1 MTDNVYNSSK
11 IRLLKGLEP
20 IQLRPSMYTRTETP
34 NHMIQEVIDNAQD
47 EALAGHANVIEI
59 RVLPNDY
66 IMITDNGRGIP
77 VDDILDEHG
86 KSTGQSGAEAIFT
99 VIHSGS
105 KFNKDDDES
114 AYRFSGGLHGV
125 GVSVT
130 NALSEVLVAVIKKNK
145 KLYQIKFAD
154 GAVVNKL
161 EEVTDLKTL
170 FIQNDKLTSWIKRK
184 GNGTTVICKPQAHPP
199 RNLPAYFET
208 PKVNFDQLKNYLK
221 VKSALLPNVHITYQ
235 YLDEDV
241 IEWKYNSL
249 KDYLIAE
256 SDELNIKTQWFT
268 TLNEE
273 EITEE
278 TNLTEATKFLHIQK
292 YIENNNT
299 AFKKGEGLEC
309 IIGFLKEGKKA
320 TEGFVN
326 LIHTPEGGEH
336 ERGLKVA
343 IYEGMK
349 SFITRYNLMPNSKLT
364 IEADDIWQKISFVLS
379 VKMVDP
385 KFKGQVKDKL
395 LSKEANKLVS
405 ELSKDFFELWLSD
418 NLDFS
423 KKLANMV
430 IENAQI
436 RSKGEIKVERK
447 KGASNATLPG
457 KLTDCVLTDMEKT
470 ELFIC
475 EGDSA
480 GGQAKQARNKDFQA
494 ILPIRG
500 KIQNTWEV
508 ESHKIQENN
517 EVDNISIAIGIPPHT
532 LDDKVDFSKLRYGKI
547 FTMCDADV
555 DGRHIEVLLLTLF
568 FRHFPQVIKKGH
580 LFIAQAPLFRVDYP
594 SNKKSKKTLDAKAYI
609 KDELELETF
618 LKKLNKMGFT
628 VEDEQVRVSRF
639 KGLGEMQVEQ
649 LWETTMDP
657 ANRKALKIV
666 IEEDHL
672 EGDIKA
678 FNNYMSKKEAK
689 FRKDWLEENGNKANV
704 DA

>member
-20 IQLRPSMYTRTETP
+20 IQLRPSMYTRTENP

-47 EALAGHANVIEI
+47 EALAGYANTIEI
-59 RVLPNDY
+59 RILPNDY

-77 VDDILDEHG
+77 VDDILDDNG

-130 NALSEVLVAVIKKNK
+130 NALSEILVAVIKKNK
-145 KLYQIKFAD
+145 KLYQIRFAD
-154 GAVVNKL
+154 GAVIDKL
-161 EEVTDLKTL
+161 EEVTDLKKL
-170 FIQNDKLTSWIKRK
+170 FIQNDKLVSWIKRK
-184 GNGTTVICKPQAHPP
+184 GSGTAVICKPQAHPP
-199 RNLPAYFET
+199 RKDLQPYFEI
-208 PKVNFDQLKNYLK
+208 PKVNYEQLKNYLK
-221 VKSALLPNVHITYQ
+221 VKSALLQNVHITYQ
-235 YLDEDV
+235 YLDEEV

-249 KDYLIAE
+249 QEYLIAE
-256 SDELNIKTQWFT
+256 SDGFNTKTQWFT

-273 EITEE
+273 DITEE
-278 TNLTEATKFLHIQK
+278 TNLVESTKFLHIQK
-292 YIENNNT
+292 YVDHKNGP
-299 AFKKGEGLEC
+299 FKKGEGVDC
-309 IIGFLKEGKKA
+309 IIGFLKEGKK
-320 TEGFVN
+320 TSEGFVN

-336 ERGLKVA
+336 ERGLKTA
-343 IYEGMK
+343 MYEGMK
-349 SFITRYNLMPNSKLT
+349 SFITRYDLMPNKLN
-364 IEADDIWQKISFVLS
+364 IEAEDIWQKISFVLS

-395 LSKEANKLVS
+395 LSKEANKLVY
-405 ELSKDFFELWLSD
+405 ELCKDYFELWLSD
-418 NLDFS
+418 NLDFA

-436 RSKGEIKVERK
+436 RSRGEIKVERK

-457 KLTDCVLTDMEKT
+457 KLTDCSETDVNKT
-470 ELFIC
+470 EIFIC

-480 GGQAKQARNKDFQA
+480 GGQAKQARDKNYQA

-500 KIQNTWEV
+500 KILNTWEV

-517 EVDNISIAIGIPPHT
+517 EVENISIAIGIPPHT
-532 LDDKVDFSKLRYGKI
+532 MEDKVDFSKLRYGKI

-568 FRHFPQVIKKGH
+568 FKHFPQVIKRGH

-594 SNKKSKKTLDAKAYI
+594 SSKKSKKTLDAKAYI
-609 KDELELETF
+609 KDEAELPLF
-618 LKKLNKMGFT
+618 IKKLNKMGFT
-628 VEDEQVRVSRF
+628 EEDEQIRISRF
-639 KGLGEMQVEQ
+639 KGLGEMQAEQ

-657 ANRKALKIV
+657 ENRKALKII

-672 EGDIKA
+672 EGDLKS
-678 FNNYMSKKEAK
+678 FNLYMSKKEAK
-689 FRKDWLEENGNKANV
+689 YRKEWLEENGNKANI
-704 DA
+704 DS